1 MHPINNTNYTYNC
14 MKILT
19 PKKNHLISVL
29 ISALIALS
37 LNACSDE
44 KSKETTVAT
53 PEKTSPGKNISVDS
67 PTDATPEA
75 EDSQKQ
81 KFEHDFAAQCVERE
95 LNNSANKIDDADR
108 ITKTCEC
115 ISTYIM
121 KDLTDEEAEKFN
133 KEHEHP
139 QSLRIKFEAGAY
151 ECLQGK
157 VEPAGPKLFG
167 KQQ

>member
-1 MHPINNTNYTYNC
+1 
-14 MKILT
+14 MKTMT
-19 PKKNHLISVL
+19 PKKNYLISLLV
-29 ISALIALS
+29 STVIALS
-37 LNACSDE
+37 LSACSDE
-44 KSKETTVAT
+44 KPKETTISSS
-53 PEKTSPGKNISVDS
+53 EKASPGKNISVDS

-75 EDSQKQ
+75 ENSQKQ
-81 KFEHDFAAQCVERE
+81 QFEHDFAAQCVERE

-157 VEPAGPKLFG
+157 VQPADPKLFG

>member
-1 MHPINNTNYTYNC
+1 
-14 MKILT
+14 MKTLT
-19 PKKNHLISVL
+19 PKKNYLISLLV
-29 ISALIALS
+29 STVIALS
-37 LNACSDE
+37 LSACSDD
-44 KSKETTVAT
+44 KPKETTIASS
-53 PEKTSPGKNISVDS
+53 EKTATGKNISVDS

-75 EDSQKQ
+75 EDNQKQ
-81 KFEHDFAAQCVERE
+81 KFEHDFSAQCVERE
-95 LNNSANKIDDADR
+95 LNNSTNKIDDADR

-157 VEPAGPKLFG
+157 VQPAGPKLFG